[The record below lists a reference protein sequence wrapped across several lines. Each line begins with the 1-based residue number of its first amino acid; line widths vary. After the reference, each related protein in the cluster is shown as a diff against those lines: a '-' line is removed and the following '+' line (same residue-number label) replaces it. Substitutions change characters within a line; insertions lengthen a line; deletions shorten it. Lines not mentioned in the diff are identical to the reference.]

1 MPCFV
6 GIHPV
11 TGQKHIEGTP
21 RRHDTRQTLGT
32 TATGNQAQSGFRQGK
47 DRIRRGEADVT
58 SQRQLQSAPHAVA
71 VNSRDDWLCHC
82 IQRLDPARA
91 FHALTHLQ

>member
-6 GIHPV
+6 GIHTV

-21 RRHDTRQTLGT
+21 GRNDARQTLGT
-32 TATGNQAQSGFRQGK
+32 TATGNQTQTGFRQGK
-47 DRIRRGEADVT
+47 DRIRRGEADVA
-58 SQRQLQSAPHAVA
+58 SQRQLQPAPHAVA
-71 VNSRDDWLCHC
+71 VNSCDDWLGHR